1 MPSTFDDIGWR
12 PDVGAASNLI
22 DENQEASMASQ
33 AQIAANR
40 RNGSNSTGPRTAEGK
55 ERARLNGLKHGLR
68 AEQVVLPTEDP
79 AAFESYLKA
88 WKDDWQAPSE
98 ARSALVERAAVASW
112 RLKRCVR
119 VESARLSERIEI
131 ARGRWD
137 RGKAQQVEQALV
149 RLRTEPNEA
158 LDQLE
163 ESLGGIDRLLDFWN
177 DLEQASDDPDGWN
190 DIHLHHFR
198 LVNLQGYLAGDDQAG
213 DFAANSWRLYLRSN
227 LEIAEA
233 EEVEPLDD
241 AAAEAFRN
249 EIRTLCQT
257 ECDRLRV
264 LREDVPGDSSQRD
277 REAELDA
284 FMPRV
289 EDAALLRY
297 EGQFDRVLR
306 ASITELSKLSRTG
319 DDLVSVEDIAPTEAN
334 PAPARLP
341 APTEANPPPLKD
353 KAKDV
358 PAPTEANPPRP
369 LLVACS
375 PVGFAM
381 DMEAPLIGG
390 QATSIS
396 PAIEVGWA

>member
-1 MPSTFDDIGWR
+1 
-12 PDVGAASNLI
+12 
-22 DENQEASMASQ
+22 
-33 AQIAANR
+33 
-40 RNGSNSTGPRTAEGK
+40 
-55 ERARLNGLKHGLR
+55 
-68 AEQVVLPTEDP
+68 
-79 AAFESYLKA
+79 
-88 WKDDWQAPSE
+88 
-98 ARSALVERAAVASW
+98 
-112 RLKRCVR
+112 
-119 VESARLSERIEI
+119 
-131 ARGRWD
+131 
-137 RGKAQQVEQALV
+137 
-149 RLRTEPNEA
+149 LRTEPNEA

-163 ESLGGIDRLLDFWN
+163 ESLGGIDRLIDLWN
-177 DLEQASDDPDGWN
+177 DLEQAADDPDGWN

-213 DFAANSWRLYLRSN
+213 DFAAKSWRLYLRSN

-241 AAAEAFRN
+241 AAADAFRN

-257 ECDRLRV
+257 ECDRLRM
-264 LREDVPGDSSQRD
+264 LREDIPGDSSQRD

-319 DDLVSVEDIAPTEAN
+319 DDLVPVEDIAPTEAN
-334 PAPARLP
+334 PAPAPVP
-341 APTEANPPPLKD
+341 APTEANLPPLKD

-358 PAPTEANPPRP
+358 PAPTEANPPQP

-375 PVGFAM
+375 PVAFAM

-396 PAIEVGWA
+396 PPIEVGWA

>member
-1 MPSTFDDIGWR
+1 LAAR
-12 PDVGAASNLI
+12 CGAASNLY

-88 WKDDWQAPSE
+88 WKDDWQAPTE

-163 ESLGGIDRLLDFWN
+163 ESFGGIDRLLDFWN
-177 DLEQASDDPDGWN
+177 DLEQAADDPEGWN

-213 DFAANSWRLYLRSN
+213 DFAAKSWRLYLRSN

-241 AAAEAFRN
+241 AAADAFRN

-257 ECDRLRV
+257 ECDRLRI
-264 LREDVPGDSSQRD
+264 LRQDIPVDSSQRD

-319 DDLVSVEDIAPTEAN
+319 DDLVPVEDIAPTEAN
-334 PAPARLP
+334 PAPAPVP
-341 APTEANPPPLKD
+341 APTEANPPTVKD
-353 KAKDV
+353 KAKEI

-381 DMEAPLIGG
+381 DMEAPLSGG

-396 PAIEVGWA
+396 PPIEVGWA